1 MAHGVTKD
9 LGLVQG
15 VVMRVTRLDG
25 CGRPQ
30 FGDGGSVTSEGFVSV
45 GVTANTTDVDEISVQ
60 NAKGKTVLYQ
70 GGRSNPSGFGLEITF
85 ARVDPELIAILTGQE
100 TVLDA
105 DGNVVGFTVDT
116 AVDVSA
122 SGFALEVWSGAP
134 SSDACADD
142 EADGQFGYSLFPFVT
157 GGTLGD
163 FSIENDAVSFSVS
176 GANTKDG
183 NAWGKGP
190 YNVVLNGTSGS
201 KTAGPLISALTAT
214 TALAQILVEVS
225 PPAAVVGARPLLRTT
240 DPAVTTITATV
251 TSKTAALSVTPTVT
265 NGVGVWWDFGD
276 GTWDYVTTGGGATSH
291 TYASGTYTVQASTN
305 GTWVSKTV
313 TVA

>member
-9 LGLVQG
+9 LGLVSG

-30 FGDGGSVTSEGFVSV
+30 FGDGGSVTSDGMVSV
-45 GVTANTTDVDEISVQ
+45 AVTANTTDVDEVSVQ
-60 NAKGKTVLYQ
+60 NAAGVTKLYK

-85 ARVDPELIAILTGQE
+85 VRVDPELLAILTGQD

-116 AVDVSA
+116 SVDVSK
-122 SGFALEVWSGAP
+122 SGFALEVWAGAP
-134 SSDACADD
+134 SNDACSDE
-142 EADGQFGYSLFPFVT
+142 EADGQFGYTLFPFVT

-163 FSIENDAVSFSVS
+163 FTIENDAVSFSVT

-190 YNVVLNGTSGS
+190 YNVQLNGNAGS
-201 KTAGPLISALTAT
+201 KAAGPLLSAVTST
-214 TALAQILVEVS
+214 TALAQILVEVA
-225 PPAAVVGARPLLRTT
+225 PPAPVVGARPLLRTS
-240 DPAVTTITATV
+240 DVAVTSITATV
-251 TSKTAALSVTPTVT
+251 TGKDAALSVTPDPAD
-265 NGVGVWWDFGD
+265 GVGVWWDFGD
-276 GTWDYVTTGGGATSH
+276 GTWDYVTEDGGDTTH
-291 TYASGTYTVQASTN
+291 TYETGTYTVQASTN
-305 GTWVSKTV
+305 GTWKSTTV